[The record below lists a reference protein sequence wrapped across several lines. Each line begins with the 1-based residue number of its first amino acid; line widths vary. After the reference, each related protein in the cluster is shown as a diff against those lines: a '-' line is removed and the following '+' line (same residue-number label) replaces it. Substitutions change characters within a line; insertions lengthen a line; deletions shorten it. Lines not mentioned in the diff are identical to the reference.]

1 MKVAN
6 IIKNIIL
13 DLIIIL
19 LIAFLVFNHLNNK
32 KPIPIFKHYLL
43 SVLTG
48 SMEPTIMTGDSII
61 IKESDKY
68 IVNDIVTYKKGNVYV
83 THRIVAIKGDTVI
96 TKGDANDKEDPPIK
110 MDDIIG
116 KYVYRTSF
124 ITFIL
129 RYKIYL
135 LIGMLIICLIFYLVD
150 VIRN

>member
-1 MKVAN
+1 MKIIKKIIFILFLIISFIYLFVIISPKVFKNFYPFGIKVAT
-6 IIKNIIL
+6 
-13 DLIIIL
+13 
-19 LIAFLVFNHLNNK
+19 
-32 KPIPIFKHYLL
+32 
-43 SVLTG
+43 VLTG

-68 IVNDIVTYKKGNVYV
+68 IVNDIVTYKKGNAYV

-96 TKGDANDKEDPPIK
+96 TKGDANDIEDPPIK

-129 RYKIYL
+129 RYKVYL